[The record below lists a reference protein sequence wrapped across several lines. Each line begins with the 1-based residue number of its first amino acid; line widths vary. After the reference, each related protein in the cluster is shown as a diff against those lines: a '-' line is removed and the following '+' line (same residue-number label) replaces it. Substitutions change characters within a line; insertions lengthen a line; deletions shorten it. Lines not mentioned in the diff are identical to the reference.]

1 MTTATTGAMQ
11 LARPACGDFV
21 ATLRTHGSANYV
33 ISIFTIFS
41 VRARIAPLEI
51 AQSDLPYKYDA
62 SVRARIAP
70 LEIAQSDL
78 TYKYDAS
85 VHPRIA
91 PGGASFAEGDICE
104 HQRATH

>member
-1 MTTATTGAMQ
+1 MQ

-70 LEIAQSDL
+70 
-78 TYKYDAS
+78 
-85 VHPRIA
+85 
-91 PGGASFAEGDICE
+91 GGASFAEGDICE
-104 HQRATH
+104 HQGATHNCGM

>member
-1 MTTATTGAMQ
+1 MQ

-21 ATLRTHGSANYV
+21 ATQRTHGSANYV

-41 VRARIAPLEI
+41 VRAH
-51 AQSDLPYKYDA
+51 
-62 SVRARIAP
+62 IAP

-85 VHPRIA
+85 VRPCVRALRPAVLLSPKATFARI
-91 PGGASFAEGDICE
+91 SEQHIKKKLQVFFY
-104 HQRATH
+104 TFF